1 MLSVADDTRSKG
13 RGAAD
18 TGTAYDPMVFRPLT
32 FFDAVPRFGAGK
44 DDPRQY
50 LERCLEVIAAREPV
64 VKAWVIVNERGAREA
79 ADASAA
85 RWKNGK
91 PLSPIDGMP
100 IGIKDLIETKD
111 MPTQMGCAAMEGNF
125 PKRDSALVRALRD
138 AGAVILGKLVTTEL
152 GGAHPGPTTNPFDP
166 RRTPGGSSSGS
177 GAAVGAGMVPVA
189 IGTQVGGSVIRPA
202 SYCAN
207 WALKPTYGALNRGER
222 QGYSQSTIGVHAG
235 SPVDMWHVAIEI
247 AQRAGGDP
255 GHPGL
260 FGPPEAPAPVK
271 PQQLVVMETSGWK
284 DLDSST
290 RDAFERVL
298 ESLRAV
304 GVSIIRR
311 GDSRLV
317 ESFERGIASLKAIN
331 SEICAF
337 ELRWSLENLVEQH
350 PGKLSAHALKKLEQ
364 GRKMN
369 LDDFRQ
375 RLLEREDARRRLAA
389 IAPLGD
395 ALISL
400 SSPGPA
406 PINDV
411 DGPRPTGDAI
421 FNYPSSSLG
430 APAVTVPLIAV
441 SGMPVGVQI
450 MGQLHEDARVAGIA
464 RWLAANVAPINVD

>member
-1 MLSVADDTRSKG
+1 MLSVANDTRSKG
-13 RGAAD
+13 GDAAD
-18 TGTAYDPMVFRPLT
+18 TGTVYDPMAYRALT
-32 FFDAVPRFGAGK
+32 FFDAVPRFGAGE
-44 DDPRQY
+44 DDPRRY
-50 LERCLEVIAAREPV
+50 LERCLEVIATREPV
-64 VKAWVIVNERGAREA
+64 VKAWVVLNERGAREA

-85 RWKNGK
+85 RWRSGK
-91 PLSPIDGMP
+91 PLSRIDGMP

-111 MPTQMGCAAMEGNF
+111 MPTQMGCAALEGNF
-125 PKRDSALVRALRD
+125 PKRDSALVRALRE
-138 AGAVILGKLVTTEL
+138 AGAIILGKLVTTEL

-177 GAAVGAGMVPVA
+177 GAAVGAGMLPVA

-222 QGYSQSTIGVHAG
+222 LGYSQSAIGVHAG
-235 SPVDMWHVAIEI
+235 SPIDMWHVAMEI

-260 FGPPEAPAPVK
+260 FGALEAPAPVK

-284 DLDSST
+284 DLAAST
-290 RDAFERVL
+290 REAFERVL
-298 ESLRAV
+298 ASLRAT
-304 GVSIIRR
+304 GVTIVRR
-311 GDSRLV
+311 GDSKLV
-317 ESFERGIASLKAIN
+317 ESFECGIVSLKSIN
-331 SEICAF
+331 SDICAF

-350 PGKLSAHALKKLEQ
+350 PGKLSVHALKKLEQ

-389 IAPLGD
+389 IAQLGD

-406 PINDV
+406 PINDFE
-411 DGPRPTGDAI
+411 GPRPTGDAI

-430 APAVTVPLIAV
+430 APAVTVPMVAV

-450 MGQLHEDARVAGIA
+450 MGQLHEDARVTGIA
-464 RWLAANVAPINVD
+464 RWLAASVAPVTVD